1 MTLRI
6 AAFLAVDTT
15 QPNLLRDMEPAQRAD
30 FVAGNLT
37 GHLVFISHKT
47 ADYDDAKRPAR
58 RLAANGLSV
67 YFVED
72 DPSVAPGDRNALPDE
87 IKKVV
92 RACKGLLVYASDTLV
107 AGDASWVCFEVG
119 LAEMVDM
126 EAARYTNHLSRQRPA
141 LALAG
146 TRPHRGGLGLLGEKG
161 AGRFAQRPPQSRTPM
176 KADAARTSTSG
187 RSL

>member
-15 QPNLLRDMEPAQRAD
+15 EPNLLRDMEPAQRAD
-30 FVAGNLT
+30 FVASNLT

-87 IKKVV
+87 IKNVV

-126 EAARYTNHLSRQRPA
+126 EAARYTATSHDNDLLSP
-141 LALAG
+141 L
-146 TRPHRGGLGLLGEKG
+146 RGLDPIEGDLGLLGEKG
-161 AGRFAQRPPQSRTPM
+161 AGRFAQPPPQSTPM
-176 KADAARTSTSG
+176 KADAARTPTSG